1 MSVER
6 GQGIAIILARS
17 GADDAQSAFTLAAT
31 VAAMGDPAGIFVTQE
46 ALCWLRP
53 ELHENAEV
61 LSELRH
67 ACVDADVRLY
77 ACSAS
82 LAQQGLGQADL
93 IQDVEVVG
101 APTFYRFALGVGVSL
116 YI

>member
-1 MSVER
+1 MNVER

-17 GADDAQSAFTLAAT
+17 AAGDAQAAFTLAAA
-31 VAAMGDPAGIFVTQE
+31 VAAMGDPAGIFVTQD
-46 ALCWLRP
+46 ALRWLRP
-53 ELHENAEV
+53 ELPEGSEA
-61 LSELRH
+61 LSELRQ

-93 IQDVEVVG
+93 ARGVEIVG

>member
-17 GADDAQSAFTLAAT
+17 GADDAQAAFTLAAT
-31 VAAMGDPAGIFVTQE
+31 VAAMGDPAGIFVTQG

-53 ELHENAEV
+53 ELPEDAKV
-61 LSELRH
+61 LSELRQ

-82 LAQQGLGQADL
+82 MAQLGVGQADL
-93 IQDVEVVG
+93 SAGVEVVG